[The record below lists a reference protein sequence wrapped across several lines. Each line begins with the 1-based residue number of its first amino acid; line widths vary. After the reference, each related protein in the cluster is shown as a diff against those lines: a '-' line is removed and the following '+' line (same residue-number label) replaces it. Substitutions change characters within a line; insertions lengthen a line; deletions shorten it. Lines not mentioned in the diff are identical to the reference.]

1 MFIIPRVAM
10 KGGSPSLVI
19 VIPLT
24 NPQTAPPR
32 IPMRIPSA
40 MGTWKFEMKKATI
53 TEPKVITVPAERS
66 IPPVTIIKVIPTAK
80 MPLTAVISNMV
91 TILPGVK
98 KLGELMVKI
107 TRSKIRLEKAST
119 V

>member
-1 MFIIPRVAM
+1 MFIIPRVAI

-19 VIPLT
+19 VIPFT
-24 NPQTAPPR
+24 NPQTTPPR
-32 IPMRIPSA
+32 IPMRIPTA
-40 MGTWKFEMKKATI
+40 MGAWRFEMKKATM

-66 IPPVTIIKVIPTAK
+66 MPPVTMIKVIPTAK
-80 MPLTAVISNMV
+80 MPLTAVMSNMV

-98 KLGELMVKI
+98 KLGELTVKI
-107 TRSKIRLEKAST
+107 TRSKIRLEKASM